1 MKKFRDDPTRHE
13 RLRKAVIETVKAL
26 PRASSSE
33 GRKEIAFKAGQAFR
47 IWLYEFSPI
56 IKG

>member
-26 PRASSSE
+26 PRASTSE

-47 IWLYEFSPI
+47 IWVMEFSPL
-56 IKG
+56 IKR